1 MINEKIKYYNINI
14 FFNFLYFENVLAVI
28 KIKYKIQDEIIT
40 TLDIEKEVSYLLALN
55 NQLESIDKKKLIKLA
70 ENSIIKEKIKK
81 ITLRSIYKLDQKDPY
96 IDSVIKSIY
105 SRMNIIN
112 IEQFKTRLSE
122 FGLDYQ
128 YVKKKIEIEIRWNDL
143 IFSKYKDKLKINK
156 KKLISKIN
164 EVSNQK
170 IKEYQI
176 SEILF
181 EIKPDSSIEKIY
193 NQINESINEIGFSN
207 TANLYSISDS
217 SKTGG
222 KIGWVKENNL
232 SKILI
237 DNLNKIKIG
246 EFTDPVQV
254 GNNFLILRIDDMRFL
269 DVKIDKD
276 KELKNMIEFEK
287 NKQLSQFS
295 QIFFNK
301 VKSNI
306 IIDG

>member
-1 MINEKIKYYNINI
+1 MKKLNIIILI
-14 FFNFLYFENVLAVI
+14 FFFNILCFENALAVI

-55 NQLESIDKKKLIKLA
+55 NQLESINKKKLIKLA

-81 ITLRSIYKLDQKDPY
+81 ITLQSIYKLDQKDPY
-96 IDSVIKSIY
+96 IDDVIKSIY

-143 IFSKYKDKLKINK
+143 IFSNYKDKLKINK

-207 TANLYSISDS
+207 TANLYSVSDS

>member
-1 MINEKIKYYNINI
+1 MKKLNIIILI
-14 FFNFLYFENVLAVI
+14 FFFNILCFENALAVI

-55 NQLESIDKKKLIKLA
+55 NQLESINKKKLIKLA

-81 ITLRSIYKLDQKDPY
+81 ITLQSIYKLDQKDPY
-96 IDSVIKSIY
+96 IDDVIKSIY

-143 IFSKYKDKLKINK
+143 IFSNYKDKLKINK

-207 TANLYSISDS
+207 TANLYSVSDS

-222 KIGWVKENNL
+222 KLGWIAL
-232 SKILI
+232 SS
-237 DNLNKIKIG
+237 
-246 EFTDPVQV
+246 FC
-254 GNNFLILRIDDMRFL
+254 
-269 DVKIDKD
+269 
-276 KELKNMIEFEK
+276 
-287 NKQLSQFS
+287 LS
-295 QIFFNK
+295 I
-301 VKSNI
+301 
-306 IIDG
+306 